1 MEDTKILDLY
11 FERNESAITETD
23 KKYGKYCHKVASN
36 ILIQL
41 QDVEECI
48 NDTYLNA
55 WNSIPPTRPNR
66 LATYLGKICRN
77 IAINI
82 YEKLSAAKRGG
93 SQIDNC
99 LEELEDIVGNNSN
112 VDDEIN
118 LELLTDSINIFLRT
132 INKEARILFVK
143 RYFEMSSIKDIAIEC
158 NVSESKVKMSLLRT
172 RDKLKRH
179 LIQEGYVL

>member
-1 MEDTKILDLY
+1 MEDSKILDLY
-11 FERNESAITETD
+11 YKRNELAITETD

-41 QDVEECI
+41 QDVEECV

-55 WNSIPPTRPNR
+55 WNSIPPMRPNR
-66 LATYLGKICRN
+66 LATYLGKLCRN

-93 SQIDNC
+93 SQIDSC
-99 LEELEDIVGNNSN
+99 LEELEEVVGNNSN
-112 VDDEIN
+112 IDDDIN
-118 LELLTDSINIFLRT
+118 MEFLTDSINSFLET
-132 INKEARILFVK
+132 ITKEARILFIK
-143 RYFEMSSIKDIAIEC
+143 RYFEMSSIKDIAQEC

-172 RDKLKRH
+172 RDKLKQH
-179 LIQEGYVL
+179 LIKEGYVL